1 MNSGPLPPRDIDA
14 EIHDG
19 QVDMTLGNRRYR
31 ARGLGKNMSYDQLKV
46 NILLSKGDAVHVDT
60 FDLYNARCRASFV
73 KLAAAEVAVD
83 VEVIKKDVGRVLL
96 KLEELQDQQIADALT
111 PRDRAR
117 KLSDRD
123 HDAALELLKDPNL
136 LQRITAD
143 FEACGVVGEETNR
156 LAGYL
161 AATSRKLDKPL
172 AVLIQSSSSA
182 GKTSLMDSVLRFMPP
197 EEQVTLLHQYQ
208 RPIRTATC
216 GDETIQYIEVTPQD
230 IAVANGLA
238 AEVLGRTLDELSP
251 QARRLLILLH
261 DMVSQKCRELAI
273 DRSSG
278 SPAPT
283 SARSGI

>member
-1 MNSGPLPPRDIDA
+1 
-14 EIHDG
+14 
-19 QVDMTLGNRRYR
+19 
-31 ARGLGKNMSYDQLKV
+31 
-46 NILLSKGDAVHVDT
+46 
-60 FDLYNARCRASFV
+60 V